1 VIDNDD
7 TPILADVTLRGTLLE
22 MGYDA
27 RSSSV
32 VVRFDAVRTMAG
44 GTAVSRRFEARES
57 GVAPEAA
64 AVGPALNRAANTVAE
79 DIAVWIAAAP

>member
-7 TPILADVTLRGTLLE
+7 TTLLADVTLRGTLLE

-32 VVRFDAVRTMAG
+32 VVRFDAVRTEAG
-44 GTAVSRRFEARES
+44 GKATSRRFEARES
-57 GVAPEAA
+57 GIPASAA
-64 AVGPALNRAANTVAE
+64 AVGPALNRAANQVARE
-79 DIAVWIAAAP
+79 IAEWVAQ